1 MSGHRK
7 WSAIRGPRTP
17 EQEARVAAGVA
28 ATRAILHLAEMRAA
42 RGVTQDE
49 VGQRMDV
56 SQAHVSKIENKDDLY
71 LSTLDGY
78 IRALG
83 GELHLRVVFPGDQE
97 FDLPINLAQRRR
109 APAAPT
115 AFERDEPP
123 VAL

>member
-17 EQEARVAAGVA
+17 EQEARVAVGVA
-28 ATRAILHLAEMRAA
+28 ATRAIMHLAKMRAA

-56 SQAHVSKIENKDDLY
+56 SQAHVSKIENKGDLY

-97 FDLPINLAQRRR
+97 FDLPINLAQRHAVP
-109 APAAPT
+109 APPPVT
-115 AFERDEPP
+115 ELTEPP